1 MKNRIESDLLLARKN
16 KETDIVKK
24 NLLSVIKG
32 DIQTMEKN
40 NNSELSNEEIVT
52 LITKHKKS
60 IEINISSGLGDLD
73 VLREELSI
81 VKSYLPQEMS
91 EDEIRLKIENLI
103 KSGINT
109 MPMIMKEFSTIP
121 CDKKLVSTIVK
132 ELL

>member
-52 LITKHKKS
+52 LIAKHKKS

-121 CDKKLVSTIVK
+121 CDKKIVSTIVK